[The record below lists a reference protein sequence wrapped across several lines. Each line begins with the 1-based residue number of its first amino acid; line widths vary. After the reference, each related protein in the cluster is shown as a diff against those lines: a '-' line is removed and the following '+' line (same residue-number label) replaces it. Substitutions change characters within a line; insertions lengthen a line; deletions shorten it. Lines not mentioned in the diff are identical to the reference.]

1 MSEFSGRGYLESNFR
16 KMRDKL
22 DEDDGQF
29 IVLVVGETNTSKTS
43 LSLLLDHFL
52 NGGDVN
58 LDTYAISHDRFMS
71 QYTSRPTGKTI
82 VFEEGRESFDKN
94 KYSHT
99 PNKEARDALRQYRK
113 YQHTVFVNFQDAS
126 DLTPEL
132 PLSAA
137 HCLIR
142 TPGKGIAHFYGKR
155 SMRGMWRGR
164 SWTGWRD
171 PDFKDY
177 FPDPAE
183 YLPELWSDYEEK
195 AMERLDSSQD
205 SDPVEEFGSLYST
218 GDVGERFGVTA
229 ETVRKWVESGDYEVM
244 RLESNNRL
252 RIPDSTVERLASDK
266 LSEA

>member
-1 MSEFSGRGYLESNFR
+1 MNQFSKNGYLETNFR
-16 KMRDKL
+16 KMREIQHENDA
-22 DEDDGQF
+22 QF
-29 IVLVVGETNTSKTS
+29 IVLVVGETGSSKTS
-43 LSLLLDHFL
+43 LSLLLDYFL
-52 NGGDVN
+52 NEGEVD
-58 LDTYAISHDRFMS
+58 LETYAITHDRFMAE
-71 QYTSRPTGKTI
+71 YTSRPTKKTI

-132 PLSAA
+132 PLNAA

-142 TPGKGIAHFYGKR
+142 TPGKGIAHFYGKK
-155 SMRGMWRGR
+155 SMRRMWNGR
-164 SWTGWRD
+164 NWTGWNE

-183 YLPELWSDYEEK
+183 QLPELWKNYEQK
-195 AMERLDSSQD
+195 AMERLDSSHESEDVQN
-205 SDPVEEFGSLYST
+205 LQKLHST
-218 GDVGERFGVTA
+218 GDVGEQFGVTA
-229 ETVRKWVESGDYEVM
+229 DTVRRWVKNGDYEAK

-252 RIPDSTVERLASDK
+252 RIPESTVEQLAEDK
-266 LSEA
+266 LTEA